1 MAIRVQQE
9 DFDVGAEIAALTQGR
24 TEIGG
29 VAVFIGLVRDFVS
42 DGEDPRAT
50 PIRGMTLEHY
60 PGMTEKM
67 LAEIEAEANRRWPL
81 QSSLIVHRYGRLEPG
96 DRIVLVVTASAHRQA
111 ALEACHFLIDWL
123 KTKAPFWKLEE
134 TAGGEGRW
142 VEARA
147 TDDAAAARWK
157 APRRKDAAE

>member
-67 LAEIEAEANRRWPL
+67 LARIEEEARARWPL
-81 QSSLIVHRYGRLEPG
+81 DASLIIHRVGRLEPG
-96 DRIVLVVTASAHRQA
+96 DNIVLVICASAHRED
-111 ALEACHFLIDWL
+111 ALNACSFLIDWL
-123 KTKAPFWKLEE
+123 KTKAPLWKSEA
-134 TAGGEGRW
+134 TPKGEKWVQARESDDALASRW
-142 VEARA
+142 DQAPA
-147 TDDAAAARWK
+147 AQTDDG
-157 APRRKDAAE
+157 